1 MIIPIIRNVYQNVV
15 MDMENVKENM
25 IVVVKMDIVELVK
38 NFVILLMD
46 VNQNLVFVDVVTMTM
61 INV

>member
-1 MIIPIIRNVYQNVV
+1 MIRNVYQDVV
-15 MDMENVKENM
+15 MNMENVKENTT
-25 IVVVKMDIVELVK
+25 VVVRMDIVEIVK
-38 NFVILLMD
+38 SFVILLMD

>member
-1 MIIPIIRNVYQNVV
+1 MIRNVYQDVV
-15 MDMENVKENM
+15 MNMENVKENM
-25 IVVVKMDIVELVK
+25 IVVVRMDIVEQVK

>member
-1 MIIPIIRNVYQNVV
+1 MIRNVYQDVV
-15 MDMENVKENM
+15 MNMENVKENM
-25 IVVVKMDIVELVK
+25 IVVVKMDIVEQVK
-38 NFVILLMD
+38 SFVILLMD

>member
-1 MIIPIIRNVYQNVV
+1 MIRNVYQNVV
-15 MDMENVKENM
+15 MNMENVKENTT
-25 IVVVKMDIVELVK
+25 VVVRMDIVEIVK
-38 NFVILLMD
+38 SFVILLMD

>member
-1 MIIPIIRNVYQNVV
+1 MIRNVYQDVV
-15 MDMENVKENM
+15 VNMENVKENM

>member
-1 MIIPIIRNVYQNVV
+1 MIRNVYQDVV
-15 MDMENVKENM
+15 MNMENVKENM
-25 IVVVKMDIVELVK
+25 IFVVKMDIMELVK